1 MHKSKE
7 KKKFDPLDYLNAL
20 TSLQNTFSYSTS
32 RKKTHTNRDISSAM
46 TIATPALEKTLS
58 ATKMRCKSSHSQYR
72 KKSSRAK

>member
-46 TIATPALEKTLS
+46 TIATPAL
-58 ATKMRCKSSHSQYR
+58 
-72 KKSSRAK
+72 